1 MSVERAS
8 RRVLGIDPGLTITGY
23 GCIEGRADA
32 PRLVEAGV
40 FRLVRGS
47 AVRGPIPQRLA
58 ELDRDFRELLDRL
71 RPDVIAIE
79 SLFAHY
85 KHPATA
91 ILMGHARGV
100 LMLAAHQTGATLVE
114 LKPNM
119 VKNALVG
126 HGHAGK
132 RQVQTAVRDVFGLA
146 EAPKPPDMADALAIA
161 LCAAHRLDL
170 DA

>member
-1 MSVERAS
+1 MAKSSPSSVPTRI
-8 RRVLGIDPGLTITGY
+8 LGIDPGLTVTGY
-23 GCIEGRADA
+23 GCIEGTADR
-32 PRLVEAGV
+32 PTLVEAGV

-47 AVRGPIPQRLA
+47 GPRGPIVNRLA
-58 ELDRDFRELLDRL
+58 ELDRDFRELLERI
-71 RPDVIAIE
+71 RPSVIAIE

-100 LMLAAHQTGATLVE
+100 LMLAAHQSGATIVE

-119 VKNALVG
+119 VKNAVVG

-132 RQVQTAVRDVFGLA
+132 RQVQLAIRDIFHLA
-146 EAPKPPDMADALAIA
+146 EVPKPPDVADALAIA
-161 LCAAHRLDL
+161 LCAAQRV
-170 DA
+170 